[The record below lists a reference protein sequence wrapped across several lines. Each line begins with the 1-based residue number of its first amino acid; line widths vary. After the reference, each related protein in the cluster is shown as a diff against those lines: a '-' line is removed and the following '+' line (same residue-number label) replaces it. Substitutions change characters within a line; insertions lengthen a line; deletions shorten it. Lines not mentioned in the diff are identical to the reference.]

1 MGVIV
6 PVENSF
12 IVIWYIFYLFLDFLS
27 FLHVAVKKDLE
38 RVVCQS
44 EIELQERHLG
54 INTWRKRP
62 LTASLCITEVRN
74 GDSHGLQPKMGGGG
88 KVGSNWVTL
97 RLSTLMWC
105 RHPQC
110 GSFLAF
116 LRLHAAQSTTT
127 TRKKIHEGA
136 GIYRNP
142 RYVSSVND
150 KFDKLRLQR
159 RSNFDK
165 VLGELLSCYL
175 KVQFQSSD
183 SLSTSTTSP
192 PGTLQMGLL
201 RQSLARV

>member
-1 MGVIV
+1 MTQETADCI
-6 PVENSF
+6 P
-12 IVIWYIFYLFLDFLS
+12 
-27 FLHVAVKKDLE
+27 LHHGGKK
-38 RVVCQS
+38 R
-44 EIELQERHLG
+44 RF
-54 INTWRKRP
+54 TWIAAKN
-62 LTASLCITEVRN
+62 E
-74 GDSHGLQPKMGGGG
+74 GGGEG
-88 KVGSNWVTL
+88 RSNWVTL

-127 TRKKIHEGA
+127 TRKIHEGA

-192 PGTLQMGLL
+192 PGTLQMGLFK
-201 RQSLARV
+201 QSLARV